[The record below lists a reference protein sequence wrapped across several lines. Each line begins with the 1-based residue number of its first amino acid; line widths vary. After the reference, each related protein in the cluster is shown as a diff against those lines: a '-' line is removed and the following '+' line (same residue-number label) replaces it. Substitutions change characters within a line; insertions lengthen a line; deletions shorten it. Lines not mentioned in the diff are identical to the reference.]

1 MEAGGEQK
9 ESKPIDKVSIDILDV
24 ALRMCNI
31 QIHKTI
37 LDKIIDI
44 VELLEDKGGD
54 ATVEDMIDLQK
65 TWRT

>member
-1 MEAGGEQK
+1 MEVEEKQK